1 MGWSYL
7 GQVEPLANARA
18 AVLAG
23 EHIFAAGESGHL
35 WRVAISEGGE
45 IATLGESG
53 WQTRLLASAG
63 GRLFAFDENGTLY
76 EIDPVEGGFARLD
89 RDWSTVRA
97 ACAVG
102 PFSGEP
108 HDEIMLV
115 AAAGHLFVIEPGG
128 AGWHQ
133 LGEAEYDPK
142 LLLGD
147 GESLYS
153 VEENG
158 SLYRIDP
165 KDGSWEQLDGSWGD
179 VCAGA
184 ARKGGIFLA
193 TESGTLYV
201 VGKGGAWAPVAEGAP
216 PAAKF
221 LFLTGRRLYA
231 LEGDGGLSVL
241 DLA

>member
-7 GQVEPLANARA
+7 GQVEPLAQARA

-23 EHIFAAGESGHL
+23 DHIFAAGEGGHL
-35 WRVAISEGGE
+35 WRVAVAPEGNGE

-53 WQTRLLASAG
+53 WQTRLLAAAG

-76 EIDPVEGGFARLD
+76 DIDPVEGGFQRLD

-102 PFSGEP
+102 AE
-108 HDEIMLV
+108 LV

-133 LGEAEYDPK
+133 LSEAEFEPK

-165 KDGSWEQLDGSWGD
+165 RDGSWEQLDGSWAT
-179 VCAGA
+179 CAPARRARA
-184 ARKGGIFLA
+184 ASSSPPRA
-193 TESGTLYV
+193 
-201 VGKGGAWAPVAEGAP
+201 APSTSSARAAGRP
-216 PAAKF
+216 SPRGRRPAAASSSSPAPGS
-221 LFLTGRRLYA
+221 TRSSTTAGCRCSI
-231 LEGDGGLSVL
+231 G
-241 DLA
+241 

>member
-7 GQVEPLANARA
+7 GQVEPLAQARA

-23 EHIFAAGESGHL
+23 DHIFAAGEGGHL
-35 WRVAISEGGE
+35 WRVAVAPEGNGE

-53 WQTRLLASAG
+53 WQTRLLAAAG

-76 EIDPVEGGFARLD
+76 DIDPVEGGFQRLD

-102 PFSGEP
+102 AE
-108 HDEIMLV
+108 LV

-133 LGEAEYDPK
+133 LSEAEFEPK

-165 KDGSWEQLDGSWGD
+165 RDGSWEQLDGSWGD

-201 VGKGGAWAPVAEGAP
+201 IGKGGWAPIAEGAP
-216 PAAKF
+216 PGCRF
-221 LFLTGRRLYA
+221 LFLTGPRLYA
-231 LEGDGGLSVL
+231 LEHDGGLSVL
-241 DLA
+241 ELG